1 MSKAKSAE
9 VVEKTPE
16 KAGKGGKVISSK
28 SSEQELKQGQSK
40 VDKKSCVAFQARP
53 AKHQSP
59 AANDASLKKP
69 ENVVL
74 SKENS
79 PTKQGLL
86 SAAVSKVSP
95 TPTKLF

>member
-1 MSKAKSAE
+1 MSKEKSAK

-28 SSEQELKQGQSK
+28 SSEQGQSK
-40 VDKKSCVAFQARP
+40 VDKKPRVAFQARP